1 MNAEVL
7 TAMKKPITVYTE
19 DGSIAAEF
27 NSVRCKDNR
36 LIVDGKALGAMQ
48 MDMVFRQEEITRAIG
63 MVFGWSVISYLLLL
77 PYFLLRRCF
86 SGKKA
91 EEN

>member
-1 MNAEVL
+1 MNVEVL
-7 TAMKKPITVYTE
+7 TAMKKPITVYTQ
-19 DGSIAAEF
+19 DGSVAAEF
-27 NSVRCKDNR
+27 NSVRRKGNR

-48 MDMVFRQEEITRAIG
+48 MDMIFRQEEIIRTIG
-63 MVFGWSVISYLLLL
+63 MVFSWSVISYLLLL
-77 PYFLLRRCF
+77 PCFVLRRCF